1 MMIPENLIHPKY
13 NELRKLLPAH
23 VHLFRQFFRRIFMSL
38 MIESDQLAFVTC
50 SYQPDF
56 ERCARLCASMNI
68 FISPDVAQFLIVPD
82 RDRALFAQLE
92 SVGRTVISSEEV
104 LPARFI
110 QVPLLNKWWF
120 DNAMWPVRGWV
131 MQQITKLCADVVT
144 NCENIVFVDSDV
156 EFIRP
161 LQHERFITEGALRL
175 HRKPMHKS
183 DGVHLK
189 WHHGAGELLDLKPQ
203 YFGSDYVAP
212 LVTWRRSNLVQMKR
226 YIEDCKQRPWYEAV
240 GRRMTV
246 SEYTLYGVFVEHIL
260 GIEQSGHFKQAE
272 DLCHSLWFEDEIEAF
287 FAEFDDTNFPQAV
300 HLQSNIGM
308 KQADVNSLMG
318 QLRQNVAPPQL

>member
-1 MMIPENLIHPKY
+1 
-13 NELRKLLPAH
+13 
-23 VHLFRQFFRRIFMSL
+23 MSL
-38 MIESDQLAFVTC
+38 MIESDQLALVTC
-50 SYQPDF
+50 SYRPDF
-56 ERCARLCASMNI
+56 ERCARLCASMNR
-68 FISPDVAQFLIVPD
+68 FINSEMAHFLIVPD

-92 SVGRTVISSEEV
+92 SESRTIISSQEV

-110 QVPLLNKWWF
+110 QLPLLDKWWF

-161 LQHERFITEGALRL
+161 LQHERFITEETLRL
-175 HRKPMHKS
+175 HRQPMHKS

-189 WHHGAGELLDLKPQ
+189 WHLGAAELLGLNPR

-226 YIEDCKQRPWYEAV
+226 HIEDCQERPWYEAV
-240 GRRMTV
+240 GRRLTV
-246 SEYTLYGVFVEHIL
+246 SEYTLYGVFVEHVL
-260 GIEQSGHFKQAE
+260 GIEQSGHFVQPE
-272 DLCHSLWFEDEIEAF
+272 DLCHSLWFEDETERFI
-287 FAEFDDTNFPQAV
+287 AEFDDSNFPQAV
-300 HLQSNIGM
+300 LLQSNIGM
-308 KQADVNSLMG
+308 SQADVNSLMG
-318 QLRQNVAPPQL
+318 QLRQNVAAS